1 MNNISI
7 LAKNMN
13 IKESQIEAVLK
24 LLEEGATIPF
34 IARYRK
40 EATGS
45 LDEEQIRQIEKEYT
59 YLQNL
64 LNEEGIITHFR
75 ENKQHEQ
82 YNYLYHNHVEL
93 GKSISQIAQE
103 NNVSYD
109 TIHSNLRK
117 NNIEIII
124 DPITTNKIKNGLND
138 RFI

>member
-64 LNEEGIITHFR
+64 LKRKEDVIRLITEKDLMTEDLQR
-75 ENKQHEQ
+75 QIMACEKLTDVED
-82 YNYLYHNHVEL
+82 LYRPL
-93 GKSISQIAQE
+93 KK
-103 NNVSYD
+103 
-109 TIHSNLRK
+109 RK
-117 NNIEIII
+117 RQRLVRLL
-124 DPITTNKIKNGLND
+124 KWV
-138 RFI
+138 